1 MSSIP
6 SRRLSRASSRAESAL
21 SFQSLPASTAPLAL
35 SSPVVAHRPE
45 PSDFVV
51 GGPPNSPSPLALRA
65 SNSPSSKRRINRH
78 RKVPIDVRTLEYLE
92 PCDSNLV
99 CLICHCPFDKAVRLA
114 CDHVFCND
122 CVEQAFAAQEGPA
135 PKTCPTCRSRVDLN
149 KEPLPVPRILT
160 SMLDELRVRC
170 PNQKVGCT
178 WADKRSDVQD
188 HVELYCDH
196 AQVECASPDCRL
208 GVLQKDFHKGCLHYT
223 VNCEHCHTSMMK
235 KDLEVCFFLVNP
247 VLKLT
252 YLLQDHQK
260 QICPNRMTDCSSCF
274 TEILRHDLPSHLKD
288 VCPKATVTCPG
299 SVCGCSFAHE
309 RTVVVEHVTICP
321 MATMAPFFQ
330 SQKARLDEHESQ
342 QKLLQRKVEI
352 LEGGLSSIHN
362 MLYPANPN
370 PNEPCPVPNP
380 LDPNA
385 MDYAPGPLPGTPDFR
400 LPAPAFPSASQTDQA
415 AAAGHPPQPPFDS
428 STHHLLSLHESL
440 RDEVSRI
447 ANALTDLEGR
457 TNMMIINEN
466 QRVKDEMLHA
476 NAAINSMRMQLHWLT
491 SARLQAQNRSGGPGS
506 SSAAGSSSASRASG
520 NGSGRG
526 GVTLNPIRRLSD
538 SNRQDTKL

>member
-35 SSPVVAHRPE
+35 SSPVVTHRPE
-45 PSDFVV
+45 PSDFV
-51 GGPPNSPSPLALRA
+51 
-65 SNSPSSKRRINRH
+65 RRINRH
-78 RKVPIDVRTLEYLE
+78 RKIPVDVRTLEYLE

-170 PNQKVGCT
+170 PNYKAGCT
-178 WADKRSDVQD
+178 WADKRSDIQD

-223 VNCEHCHTSMMK
+223 VSCEHCHTSMMK
-235 KDLEVCFFLVNP
+235 KDLE
-247 VLKLT
+247 
-252 YLLQDHQK
+252 DHQK

-288 VCPKATVTCPG
+288 VCLKATITCPG
-299 SVCGCSFAHE
+299 SVCGCSFTHE

-352 LEGGLSSIHN
+352 LEGGLSSIQN

-380 LDPNA
+380 LDPNS

-400 LPAPAFPSASQTDQA
+400 LPAPAFPPASQTDQA

-466 QRVKDEMLHA
+466 QRVKDEMLHT

-506 SSAAGSSSASRASG
+506 SSAAGSSASRASG
-520 NGSGRG
+520 NGSGSGSGSGGAGAGGSRSGG